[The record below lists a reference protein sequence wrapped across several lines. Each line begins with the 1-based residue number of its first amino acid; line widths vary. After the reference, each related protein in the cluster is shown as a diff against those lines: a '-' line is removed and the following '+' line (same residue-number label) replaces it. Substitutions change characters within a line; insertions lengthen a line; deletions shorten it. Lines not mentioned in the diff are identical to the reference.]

1 MNKKRT
7 LYRTLLI
14 LGLGLL
20 AAALALTALLGNALP
35 DTAGGAMV
43 GVSSGLAAM
52 GLANLL
58 MLRQA
63 EKDPRLARQTEI
75 EEKDE
80 RNTAIRRRAK
90 AVSGEVLQWTVLGA
104 AWLSIALGAP
114 LWVTLTAVGVSQ
126 ASPCW
131 SGASWSAT
139 RGRCKGTDGPG
150 REAPLRGGREVSRRI
165 PPPFSFRGIEKKTA
179 AAGQRKRC

>member
-1 MNKKRT
+1 MSKKKT

-20 AAALALTALLGNALP
+20 VLSLVLTTLLGDHLP
-35 DTAGGAMV
+35 NTAGGAMI

-63 EKDPRLARQTEI
+63 ERDPRLAKQTRI
-75 EEKDE
+75 EETDE

-90 AVSGEVLQWTVLGA
+90 AVSGVEQLLSA
-104 AWLSIALGAP
+104 ALPESC
-114 LWVTLTAVGVSQ
+114 TLEIQ
-126 ASPCW
+126 
-131 SGASWSAT
+131 
-139 RGRCKGTDGPG
+139 
-150 REAPLRGGREVSRRI
+150 
-165 PPPFSFRGIEKKTA
+165 
-179 AAGQRKRC
+179 

>member
-20 AAALALTALLGNALP
+20 AAALALTALLGDALP

-90 AVSGEVLQWTVLGA
+90 
-104 AWLSIALGAP
+104 P
-114 LWVTLTAVGVSQ
+114 
-126 ASPCW
+126 SPAR
-131 SGASWSAT
+131 SSS
-139 RGRCKGTDGPG
+139 GRCWERRGCPSPWG
-150 REAPLRGGREVSRRI
+150 LRCG
-165 PPPFSFRGIEKKTA
+165 
-179 AAGQRKRC
+179 